1 MAFGVQLQAGHP
13 ERSTGMGL
21 DGRRHS
27 ALASNP
33 NPDNISSI
41 VLKIVDA
48 IVSDGQ
54 LDECD
59 ISLREITTIRETM
72 IHSLTAIYHARVDYP
87 GFNPPR
93 IPGPLPPLPRADLDS
108 EERGVYSKASEVP
121 ISKGGEVEDEA
132 VTQRVAKR

>member
-1 MAFGVQLQAGHP
+1 MQPQQASAKQCFV
-13 ERSTGMGL
+13 RA
-21 DGRRHS
+21 DGKI
-27 ALASNP
+27 
-33 NPDNISSI
+33 DI
-41 VLKIVDA
+41 VLFGNKTQITRRL
-48 IVSDGQ
+48 SDGQ

>member
-1 MAFGVQLQAGHP
+1 MMLADSCEAAA
-13 ERSTGMGL
+13 RS
-21 DGRRHS
+21 
-27 ALASNP
+27 LARP
-33 NPDNISSI
+33 DPDNIRAI

-54 LDECD
+54 LGECD
-59 ISLREITTIRETM
+59 LSLRELTMVRETM

-93 IPGPLPPLPRADLDS
+93 VSGPLPPLPQDDLDS
-108 EERGVYSKASEVP
+108 EERGVYTLASEVP

-132 VTQRVAKR
+132 VPQRVAKR